1 MSRLGCCSAWR
12 AALVLIVSTRGA
24 AGALLLDFKPTHLG
38 QNSTHQP
45 TNYSV
50 WRWSTTGGHNA
61 TMVLSNGSRGTQVDF
76 GVGYCEY
83 NASGG
88 PGGHNP
94 YPPTHDVFG
103 CYRSELSLQRA
114 IQDMV
119 IDWQPGVG
127 SSVRWFGLALL
138 LPKSYAWDSLAP
150 NNGPSF
156 QIHDGNGEGYKGL
169 HPILE
174 LTAVQDRWTL
184 TTSHGHGEDPNR
196 DTFDLGPTRPG
207 LWEDWVIR
215 TQFSPLAKGLLQIWR
230 NGVNVLPTV
239 LVANAYNDTRHP
251 YIKFGVYKAAWKVHQ
266 DYRVRRAALSYAA
279 FRVGDEHATYAE
291 VSTAPPGLRL

>member
-1 MSRLGCCSAWR
+1 M
-12 AALVLIVSTRGA
+12 
-24 AGALLLDFKPTHLG
+24 
-38 QNSTHQP
+38 
-45 TNYSV
+45 
-50 WRWSTTGGHNA
+50 
-61 TMVLSNGSRGTQVDF
+61 
-76 GVGYCEY
+76 GV
-83 NASGG
+83 NASGD

-103 CYRSELSLQRA
+103 CYRSELSCSAQFT
-114 IQDMV
+114 DMV

-138 LPKSYAWDSLAP
+138 LPKSYAWDALAP
-150 NNGPSF
+150 TPPRPSPRS
-156 QIHDGNGEGYKGL
+156 DGNGEGFKGL

-207 LWEDWVIR
+207 
-215 TQFSPLAKGLLQIWR
+215 PLGGLGDPHAIQPARKGPARDLAQR
-230 NGVNVLPTV
+230 RARAADRARRERVQRH
-239 LVANAYNDTRHP
+239 TRHP

-279 FRVGDEHATYAE
+279 FRVGDEHATFDE
-291 VSTAPPGLRL
+291 VSTAPTSLRL

>member
-1 MSRLGCCSAWR
+1 MSPTS
-12 AALVLIVSTRGA
+12 
-24 AGALLLDFKPTHLG
+24 LLLRVARRPRAPRLDARRRRSPPPRLRPTDLG

-138 LPKSYAWDSLAP
+138 LPKSYAWDARAQQRPVIS
-150 NNGPSF
+150 
-156 QIHDGNGEGYKGL
+156 
-169 HPILE
+169 
-174 LTAVQDRWTL
+174 
-184 TTSHGHGEDPNR
+184 DPR
-196 DTFDLGPTRPG
+196 R
-207 LWEDWVIR
+207 
-215 TQFSPLAKGLLQIWR
+215 KWR
-230 NGVNVLPTV
+230 
-239 LVANAYNDTRHP
+239 
-251 YIKFGVYKAAWKVHQ
+251 
-266 DYRVRRAALSYAA
+266 
-279 FRVGDEHATYAE
+279 
-291 VSTAPPGLRL
+291 RL